1 MENLVQEK
9 AEHKQHIEA
18 ATAVPGEFQEEPG
31 QQPQAKQLSM
41 VGIVSI
47 SGSAP
52 IIRIIVLFEQETEY
66 KSARG
71 ALNLVGAGGTDGTL
85 VQYRD
90 AQFASERQN

>member
-1 MENLVQEK
+1 MRDVVHGSPSAIAASPKKQNQSPAPVMQSHRVKATPAKDMENLVQEK

-52 IIRIIVLFEQETEY
+52 II
-66 KSARG
+66 
-71 ALNLVGAGGTDGTL
+71 
-85 VQYRD
+85 
-90 AQFASERQN
+90 